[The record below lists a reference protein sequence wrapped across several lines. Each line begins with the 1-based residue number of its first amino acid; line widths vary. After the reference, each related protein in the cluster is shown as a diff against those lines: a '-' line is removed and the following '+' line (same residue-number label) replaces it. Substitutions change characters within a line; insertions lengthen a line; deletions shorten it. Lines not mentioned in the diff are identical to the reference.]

1 MVFARNALAC
11 GPGKA
16 WNSIA
21 FMPTWR
27 KVKVGKKN
35 DDLGKS
41 LLKRHPGESRI
52 GPGVRQNDGFWGN
65 PPPKEMLEVL
75 NKGGITPLLKEMFG
89 KS

>member
-1 MVFARNALAC
+1 MATGTR
-11 GPGKA
+11 PTP
-16 WNSIA
+16 SIRIQSPLCLLGEKCRWA
-21 FMPTWR
+21 
-27 KVKVGKKN
+27 KKN

-41 LLKRHPGESRI
+41 LLKRHPGEPRI

-75 NKGGITPLLKEMFG
+75 DKGGITPLLKEMFG